1 MITRRADKSTDPF
14 DALIDGQT
22 PEYTEENKR
31 IVIGCYFFGDRGN
44 RWELSPETRDRILAW
59 FAGCRD
65 AGIR

>member
-1 MITRRADKSTDPF
+1 MITRRFSNADPYDMLTS
-14 DALIDGQT
+14 GEET

-31 IVIGCYFFGDRGN
+31 IVIGCYFFGDRGD